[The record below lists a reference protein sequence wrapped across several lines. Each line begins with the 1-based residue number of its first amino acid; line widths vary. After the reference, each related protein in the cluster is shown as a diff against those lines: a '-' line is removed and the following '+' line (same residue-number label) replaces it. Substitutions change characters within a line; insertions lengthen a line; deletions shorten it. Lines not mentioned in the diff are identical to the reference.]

1 MIKIANQISD
11 RISNNQWE
19 LDMLYEQIGMGLTY
33 RSTHIDKLRE
43 LEAENKAY
51 NNVLRM
57 ISEEENK

>member
-19 LDMLYEQIGMGLTY
+19 LDMLEEQIEMGLTY
-33 RSTHIDKLRE
+33 RSTHIEKLRE